1 MPVLHLQDAVR
12 EHAEWWAAFET
23 FLHAD
28 PTVIPTPNAP
38 PNTGTYAPERQDV
51 ARDDRCAIGRWLHGD
66 GAQFSNLAAYQMV
79 KNLHKELHDRS
90 GMAWQA
96 RVAGNL
102 ALMEALIRDIHKI
115 RHDLFMAW
123 DALNDIIGSYD

>member
-1 MPVLHLQDAVR
+1 MPVLHLQDAVK
-12 EHAEWWAAFET
+12 EHVEWWAAFEA
-23 FLHAD
+23 FLRAD
-28 PTVIPTPNAP
+28 LNATPNDAIH
-38 PNTGTYAPERQDV
+38 APEHQDV

-79 KNLHKELHDRS
+79 KNLHKELHDLS

-96 RVAGNL
+96 RVSGNL
-102 ALMEALIRDIHKI
+102 ALMESLIGDIHKI

-123 DALNDIIGSYD
+123 DALNDIIGGYD

>member
-1 MPVLHLQDAVR
+1 MPVLHLQDAVK
-12 EHAEWWAAFET
+12 EHAEWWAAFDA

-28 PTVIPTPNAP
+28 PNAP
-38 PNTGTYAPERQDV
+38 PSVAIHAPERQDV
-51 ARDDRCAIGRWLHGD
+51 ARDDRCAIGCWLHGD

-79 KNLHKELHDRS
+79 KNLHKEMHDLS

-102 ALMEALIRDIHKI
+102 ALMETMILDIHKI

-123 DALNDIIGSYD
+123 DALNDIIGAYD